1 MYCVRCGVKLADT
14 EKICPL
20 CATVVYHP
28 DVKQGEAP
36 LLYPQGKEQ
45 PMPSRSLRLP
55 GLMTVIFVLAGII
68 AALCNQQTSGALTW
82 SGYVLTSLLA
92 VYVWVVLPLWFRK
105 PNPVIFV
112 PCSFA
117 AALGLMLYVC
127 LATGGKWF
135 VSFAFPVTGG
145 VALIV
150 TAMVTLL
157 RYVPRGR
164 LYIWGGGAA
173 ALGCFAVL
181 TEFLLNITFAIPRVT
196 YWSLYPLVI
205 LVLLGYYLIFLGICR
220 PAREWMARKFF
231 I

>member
-36 LLYPQGKEQ
+36 LLYPQGKEP

-117 AALGLMLYVC
+117 AALGLMLYV
-127 LATGGKWF
+127 
-135 VSFAFPVTGG
+135 
-145 VALIV
+145 
-150 TAMVTLL
+150 
-157 RYVPRGR
+157 
-164 LYIWGGGAA
+164 
-173 ALGCFAVL
+173 
-181 TEFLLNITFAIPRVT
+181 
-196 YWSLYPLVI
+196 
-205 LVLLGYYLIFLGICR
+205 
-220 PAREWMARKFF
+220 
-231 I
+231 